1 MMIAKIEI
9 IDGRLLLSKGQRER
23 ESARTCPKR
32 RQPTVEVNIKRTTC
46 GNTSINYS
54 FVSLFAVSV
63 SFFKLRASLA
73 WFKSPHSYRFSCS
86 AFVSFLDTEKHVTY
100 MILLSFLQS
109 PIEHSIFF
117 LLAVPLL
124 PNLVIN
130 SSSGMNQ
137 LIGTYTTTKY

>member
-23 ESARTCPKR
+23 ERPRTCPKR
-32 RQPTVEVNIKRTTC
+32 RQPAVEVNIKRTTC

-86 AFVSFLDTEKHVTY
+86 AFVSFLDTEKHVFF
-100 MILLSFLQS
+100 LSSNLQS
-109 PIEHSIFF
+109 NTPSSFS
-117 LLAVPLL
+117 LLFPFYQQ
-124 PNLVIN
+124 
-130 SSSGMNQ
+130 SR
-137 LIGTYTTTKY
+137 YKF